1 MCGPSCGD
9 LDRPPSRQNMSLIA
23 IIELVVMLCVGI
35 VCGLDLVDLFDVNR
49 WELWEILR
57 AVRDALCVVGLVLV
71 IIGLFFSIS
80 QYQIRSGT
88 LCFCI
93 GAILSVV
100 IMVFMLL
107 DKNTYYSNKSKAYC
121 IFYIVLNVFLA
132 WILWRQSGH
141 L

>member
-35 VCGLDLVDLFDVNR
+35 ICGLDLVDLFDINR
-49 WELWEILR
+49 WELWEIIR

-107 DKNTYYSNKSKAYC
+107 YKENRSSDQGVAYC

-132 WILWRQSGH
+132 WILWRHSGH

>member
-35 VCGLDLVDLFDVNR
+35 ICGLDLVDLFDINR
-49 WELWEILR
+49 WELWEIIR

-121 IFYIVLNVFLA
+121 IFYIVLNIFLA

>member
-35 VCGLDLVDLFDVNR
+35 ICGLDLVDLFDINR
-49 WELWEILR
+49 WELWEIIR

-107 DKNTYYSNKSKAYC
+107 YKENRSSDQGVAYC